1 MKIEEC
7 NNMINKRFSTVSIF
21 VLAIVIFSLFASPTD
36 VYAGGTVGNGTP
48 ESCTEAALD
57 AALSGGGTIVFDCG
71 GSPVTITL
79 TSTKSISSNTQIYG
93 GGLVTI
99 SGNDT
104 VRLFSVG
111 PSIDF
116 TITGLT
122 LAHGYVSG
130 ENGGAININNGA
142 TVSIFNST
150 FDTNNTLNG
159 YGGAI
164 YVDTA
169 TLNITASTFVN
180 NGADVEELGDFALGG
195 GAIQNNDGTVTISGS
210 TFSGNFVDSYTADGG
225 AIYNGDFDDGPG
237 IPDSNPDILSIT
249 NSTFYNNQ
257 LRNATGGSAGGAIR
271 SGSSLTIIHSTFSNN
286 DSGIAS
292 DGGEA
297 GALTIT
303 DGDGAILKYNIF
315 TNSSAADCA
324 IRSSVI
330 SYTSVGNLIMNNYAD
345 PYGCGTPLLTSDPQ
359 LGVLQDNGGPTHTMA
374 LGSGSPAVD
383 VFATC
388 EVAVDQRGVARP
400 QPNGGNCDIGA
411 YELDTTAPSV
421 SITGGPSDPTNST
434 SASFTFTP
442 SGDYVSV
449 ECRLDSAPFS
459 NCDSSSSHSY
469 SGLANGPHTFTVKVT
484 DAAANSSSESFT
496 WTIDLTPPSVSSITL
511 ASTNP
516 TNASSVDFTVTFSEA
531 VTDVDASDFH
541 LAVTGVT
548 GTSITNVIG
557 SGTTRTV
564 TVSTGSGNG
573 TIRLDVV
580 DDNSIIDAAGN
591 PLGGSGL
598 GDGDFTSGQTYT
610 IQRNNAPTNISLSKS
625 TVNENLPVGT
635 TVGTLSTIDPDA
647 GDTFTYTFCGGTD
660 DVSFSLTGNTLKTAA
675 VFDYETNSSYS
686 ICIRSTD
693 NGSLSTTKTFTI
705 TINNMVDTQ
714 TFEDVLDTYWAY
726 SFIER
731 LYNAGITG
739 GCTTNPLNY
748 CPEDTVTRAQMAVF
762 LLRGIHGSSYSPPAV
777 GVSTGFADVPT
788 SHWAA
793 AWIKQFA
800 AEGITSGCGNGNFC
814 PDTPV
819 TRAQMAVFLLKSK
832 HGVSYTPP
840 AATGVFT
847 DVPVGYWAD
856 TWIEQLAA
864 EDITG
869 GCGGGNYCPDAP
881 VTRAQMA
888 VFLVKTFNLP

>member
-1 MKIEEC
+1 VITGGPSDPTNSTSASFTFTPSGDYVSVEC
-7 NNMINKRFSTVSIF
+7 K
-21 VLAIVIFSLFASPTD
+21 
-36 VYAGGTVGNGTP
+36 
-48 ESCTEAALD
+48 LD
-57 AALSGGGTIVFDCG
+57 AAPFSNCDTSSSHSYSGLTQGPHTFTVK
-71 GSPVTITL
+71 VTDAADN
-79 TSTKSISSNTQIYG
+79 SNTDS
-93 GGLVTI
+93 L
-99 SGNDT
+99 SW
-104 VRLFSVG
+104 
-111 PSIDF
+111 SI
-116 TITGLT
+116 
-122 LAHGYVSG
+122 
-130 ENGGAININNGA
+130 
-142 TVSIFNST
+142 
-150 FDTNNTLNG
+150 
-159 YGGAI
+159 
-164 YVDTA
+164 
-169 TLNITASTFVN
+169 
-180 NGADVEELGDFALGG
+180 
-195 GAIQNNDGTVTISGS
+195 
-210 TFSGNFVDSYTADGG
+210 
-225 AIYNGDFDDGPG
+225 
-237 IPDSNPDILSIT
+237 
-249 NSTFYNNQ
+249 
-257 LRNATGGSAGGAIR
+257 
-271 SGSSLTIIHSTFSNN
+271 
-286 DSGIAS
+286 
-292 DGGEA
+292 
-297 GALTIT
+297 
-303 DGDGAILKYNIF
+303 
-315 TNSSAADCA
+315 
-324 IRSSVI
+324 
-330 SYTSVGNLIMNNYAD
+330 
-345 PYGCGTPLLTSDPQ
+345 
-359 LGVLQDNGGPTHTMA
+359 
-374 LGSGSPAVD
+374 
-383 VFATC
+383 
-388 EVAVDQRGVARP
+388 
-400 QPNGGNCDIGA
+400 
-411 YELDTTAPSV
+411 DTTAPSV